1 MFSSK
6 LSILKRSIFQVEIF
20 QFLNKKD
27 GLIAI
32 FFITI
37 YLAYFY
43 FLMNFWYSPSMK
55 NSYFPISYPRL
66 YAVLGIT
73 LHQIPIVILLFIIL
87 KKSKQTLSSIGF
99 RKKGLKSSLLIGAF
113 LLFIYVYKYEKIN
126 GFQLEMFYFLY
137 YYLINIGFEEEIIFR
152 GYLWPRL
159 VVLLGKF
166 WGTFLTCA
174 CFGIAH
180 SFMPIILGDTSQGIG
195 DWVGAGLAG
204 HLLYAFIYTRNN
216 NLLLPIF
223 IHAFLDMPY
232 K

>member
-1 MFSSK
+1 
-6 LSILKRSIFQVEIF
+6 
-20 QFLNKKD
+20 
-27 GLIAI
+27 
-32 FFITI
+32 
-37 YLAYFY
+37 
-43 FLMNFWYSPSMK
+43 
-55 NSYFPISYPRL
+55 
-66 YAVLGIT
+66 
-73 LHQIPIVILLFIIL
+73 
-87 KKSKQTLSSIGF
+87 
-99 RKKGLKSSLLIGAF
+99 
-113 LLFIYVYKYEKIN
+113 
-126 GFQLEMFYFLY
+126 MFYFLY

-174 CFGIAH
+174 CLGIAH